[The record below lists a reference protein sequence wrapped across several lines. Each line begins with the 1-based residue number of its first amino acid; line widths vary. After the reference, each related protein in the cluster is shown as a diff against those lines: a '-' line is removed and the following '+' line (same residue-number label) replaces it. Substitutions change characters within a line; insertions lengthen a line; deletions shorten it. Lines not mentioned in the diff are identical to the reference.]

1 MKIKSGFVLHSMGS
15 ENVVVAVEERTAEFR
30 GMIRLNDTGAFLW
43 KCLEKESTEASLA
56 AALVREYDIAEETAK
71 AAVASFAAQLSAAGV
86 LEL

>member
-30 GMIRLNDTGAFLW
+30 GMIRLNDTGAFIW
-43 KCLEKESTEASLA
+43 KCLEKGCTEAALIASLA
-56 AALVREYDIAEETAK
+56 REYGISEGTAK
-71 AAVASFAAQLSAAGV
+71 EAVASFLAQISAADV